1 MNWLMYVNWLAG
13 PLLQITLLIFMVLR
27 KSNKQFPRF
36 FSYILFQTLKSAC
49 LFVVYRYFPEESY
62 FDAYWTGNAVSV
74 IFTVV
79 VMDEI
84 LRSLFKEYGGIQ
96 ILGTTIFRWSCGLL
110 FLFALLGAL
119 SSSEAGGDRLVAA
132 VFSFDRSMRLMQVGL
147 FLILMLLCRFLRN
160 YSRQQVFGIALGFGV
175 FASVELIL
183 VSIVMWYG
191 NGQAA
196 MISLVKSTAYNAVTL
211 LWIGYLKQQPQ
222 LVPKLEAVPNANPFG
237 MALAASADVPD
248 PDAGFMLRVE
258 QAVDRLGSQ
267 RLAETSCKGIPD
279 RQPQTQSG
287 RGQLNLIPTSARTMK
302 STADQLRTE
311 ANWPPREGQI
321 ISFTSSTGSE
331 TTVLKEVRWGLVW
344 RDFILE
350 DGRVI
355 PEHRISGC
363 PQPQAWR
370 KINEVTDSEREECE
384 ERLLSMARAGMD
396 PHEREQSFWA
406 ELNQYLAYTYLRFK
420 PAECKLQD
428 AER

>member
-1 MNWLMYVNWLAG
+1 
-13 PLLQITLLIFMVLR
+13 MVLR

-258 QAVDRLGSQ
+258 QAVDRVLARSDWPRPAARGS
-267 RLAETSCKGIPD
+267 RIVSRKPNPE
-279 RQPQTQSG
+279 
-287 RGQLNLIPTSARTMK
+287 
-302 STADQLRTE
+302 
-311 ANWPPREGQI
+311 EG
-321 ISFTSSTGSE
+321 
-331 TTVLKEVRWGLVW
+331 
-344 RDFILE
+344 
-350 DGRVI
+350 
-355 PEHRISGC
+355 
-363 PQPQAWR
+363 
-370 KINEVTDSEREECE
+370 N
-384 ERLLSMARAGMD
+384 
-396 PHEREQSFWA
+396 
-406 ELNQYLAYTYLRFK
+406 
-420 PAECKLQD
+420 
-428 AER
+428 